1 MEEKERLE
9 WTVEPEEEKAA
20 ETAVEAETA
29 QAEEAEGA
37 EKAEG
42 EIDREALADYVIS
55 VMPQELAELL
65 KKGVAPADAVAK
77 LENERLK
84 KENRQLK
91 AKLDRQ
97 EKKAPD
103 LTGQGGM
110 QEKDPF
116 AMGFLQ
122 AMNNY

>member
-1 MEEKERLE
+1 MTSLME
-9 WTVEPEEEKAA
+9 TPYASSTCGSYA
-20 ETAVEAETA
+20 
-29 QAEEAEGA
+29 
-37 EKAEG
+37 
-42 EIDREALADYVIS
+42 S
-55 VMPQELAELL
+55 SL